1 MMKHLQR
8 KRTPAA
14 MGRGATA
21 IWLVVLTAFVG
32 AGCSDLFEVENP
44 TNIEDEGLDDPRML
58 PAIANSPQGVFSTGY
73 DNILVH
79 AGTVADEIN
88 FVTTYTL
95 YLEFDLGVMDS
106 PSHER
111 DLLFRDMS
119 VARWVADDMITRLG
133 DLLSSSDSDVR
144 MANAHYWAGLSRV
157 VLADH
162 FEEVPIDAG
171 PPNTPAAIYEQSL
184 PFFDKAAQ
192 IAAAAGDA
200 NGHASALGSK
210 ARALRSLYFERGM
223 QGSDF
228 ATALQ
233 AAEQALAAKSD
244 YWLDVGYEL
253 PGSSNWTF
261 ERLNTGVI
269 DHIMDPR
276 YANMIDPVGGELD
289 PRIKHSPLVGI
300 ARNTRE
306 HYKQLKYDGY
316 GSDIPVSRW
325 QEARLVAAE
334 AHLVAGNLSGA
345 VGQINLVRADAGL
358 PAFSSSDSDEILT
371 QLKYERLVEFWLE
384 GRRWQ
389 DHRYYGTI
397 PQEWELL
404 QASKGVNRRW
414 PVSAEERDRNE
425 NYR

>member
-1 MMKHLQR
+1 MMQQLQC

-14 MGRGATA
+14 MARGATA
-21 IWLVVLTAFVG
+21 IWLLVLTAFVG
-32 AGCSDLFEVENP
+32 AGCGDLFDVENP
-44 TNIEDEGLDDPRML
+44 TNIEDEGLNDPRML
-58 PAIANSPQGVFSTGY
+58 DAISNSPQGAFSIGY
-73 DNILVH
+73 DNVLVH

-111 DLLFRDMS
+111 DRLYRDMS
-119 VARWVADDMITRLG
+119 VARWVGDDMIARLG
-133 DLLSSSDSDVR
+133 DLLDSPDTDRR
-144 MANAHYWAGLSRV
+144 MADAHYWAGLSRV

-184 PFFDKAAQ
+184 VYFDRVAQ
-192 IAAAAGDA
+192 IAGAAGDA
-200 NGHASALGSK
+200 NLQAAAMGSK

-223 QGSDF
+223 QASDF
-228 ATALQ
+228 DAARQ
-233 AAEQALAAKSD
+233 AAEQALATKSD

-253 PGSSNWTF
+253 PGSANWAY
-261 ERLNTGVI
+261 ERLSTGVI

-276 YANMIDPVGGELD
+276 FANMIDPVSGELD
-289 PRIKHSPLVGI
+289 PRIQHTALVGI
-300 ARNTRE
+300 ARNSRE
-306 HYKQLKYDGY
+306 HYHQLKYPAF

-325 QEARLVAAE
+325 QEAGLIAAE
-334 AHLVAGNLSGA
+334 AHLVAGNMSGA
-345 VGQINLVRADAGL
+345 VDQINLVRAGAGL
-358 PAFSSSDSDEILT
+358 PAFSSSDADEILT
-371 QLKYERLVEFWLE
+371 QLKYERQVEFWLE

-404 QASKGVNRRW
+404 QAAKGVNRRW

-425 NYR
+425 NFR

>member
-1 MMKHLQR
+1 MIKHVQR
-8 KRTPAA
+8 KRTPTA
-14 MGRGATA
+14 MERGATA

-32 AGCSDLFEVENP
+32 AGCSDLFEVDNP
-44 TNIEDEGLDDPRML
+44 TNIEDEGLNDPRML
-58 PAIANSPQGVFSTGY
+58 PAIANSPQGVFSIGY
-73 DNILVH
+73 DNVLVH

-111 DLLFRDMS
+111 DLLYRDMS
-119 VARWVADDMITRLG
+119 VARWVADDVIVRLG
-133 DLLSSSDSDVR
+133 ELLPSPDSDRR
-144 MANAHYWAGLSRV
+144 MADAHYWSGLSRV

-171 PPNTPAAIYEQSL
+171 PPNTPAAMYEQSL
-184 PFFDKAAQ
+184 PFFDRVVQ
-192 IAAAAGDA
+192 IAGAAGDA
-200 NGHASALGSK
+200 NLQAAAMGSK

-228 ATALQ
+228 AAALQ

-244 YWLDVGYEL
+244 YWLDLGYEL
-253 PGSSNWTF
+253 PGSSNWAY

-276 YANMIDPVGGELD
+276 YANMIDPVSGELD
-289 PRIKHSPLVGI
+289 PRIQHTALVGV
-300 ARNTRE
+300 ARNGRE
-306 HYKQLKYDGY
+306 HYHQLKYSVF

-358 PAFSSSDSDEILT
+358 PAFSSTDVDAIYD
-371 QLKYERLVEFWLE
+371 QLKYERRVEFWLE

-389 DHRYYGTI
+389 DHRYYGSI

-404 QASKGVNRRW
+404 QAAKGVSRRW